1 MENYGLGIF
10 AGLTWS
16 YLRILHNGADFSLT
30 TSPQLCEEIIQNG
43 FQRIGLW
50 RKGIDTDVF
59 NPSKQSAEMRF
70 KLTNGHPEDPLIIN
84 VGRLGNEKN
93 LPSFKELLRR
103 LPNTRLALVGDGPIR
118 EELEELLEGTN
129 TYFAGMLKGEELS
142 AAFASAD
149 VFVMPS
155 VTETMGFVALESM
168 ASGVPVVG
176 ARAGGIPDMV
186 QHQKTGYLF
195 EPHSIDEC
203 ETYVRKL
210 LNNPQQRQEMGNA
223 SRQEAFNWA
232 WTASAAA
239 TRNIGYGRAISNF
252 YLSNTEETIPIRLAC
267 FLGNNIRK
275 NSGNDNA

>member
-16 YLRILHNGADFSLT
+16 YLRFQHNSADFTLT

-59 NPSKQSAEMRF
+59 NPSKKSAEMRY
-70 KLTNGHPEDPLIIN
+70 KLTNGHPEDPLLIN
-84 VGRLGNEKN
+84 VGRLGSEKN
-93 LPSFKELLRR
+93 LKSFKELLRR
-103 LPNTRLALVGDGPIR
+103 LPNVRLALVGDGPIR
-118 EELEELLEGTN
+118 EELEHHLKETK
-129 TYFAGMLKGEELS
+129 TYFAGILKGEELS
-142 AAFASAD
+142 AAFASGD
-149 VFVMPS
+149 IFVMPS

-186 QHQKTGYLF
+186 SHERNGYLF
-195 EPHSIDEC
+195 KPHSIDEC

-210 LNNPQQRQEMGNA
+210 LDNPRERQDMGAAARQE
-223 SRQEAFNWA
+223 SFNWA

-239 TRNIGYGRAISNF
+239 TRNVGYGRAISNY
-252 YLSNTEETIPIRLAC
+252 YLNNSEETVPIRIAS
-267 FLGNNIRK
+267 FLGNNFRK
-275 NSGNDNA
+275 NNENA